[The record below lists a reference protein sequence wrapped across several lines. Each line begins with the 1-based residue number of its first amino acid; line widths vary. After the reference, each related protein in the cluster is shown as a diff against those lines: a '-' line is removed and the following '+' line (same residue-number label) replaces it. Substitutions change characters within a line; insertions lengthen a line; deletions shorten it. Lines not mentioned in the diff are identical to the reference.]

1 MGTFDITSSNISSQ
15 YNYNNENVIV
25 VGNVKQDAETRELQ
39 SISGT
44 AYRKDQHGEMGECIG
59 NFNGNANNGVVKY
72 SLSEMSHQDS
82 DLVWSVID
90 EIEADITGDN

>member
-15 YNYNNENVIV
+15 YNYNNDNVIV
-25 VGNVKQDAETRELQ
+25 VGNVKQDAVTSELQ

-44 AYRKDQHGEMGECIG
+44 AYRKDQQGEMGECIG
-59 NFNGNANNGVVKY
+59 NFNGNASNGVVKY

-82 DLVWSVID
+82 DLVWSAID